1 MRSRSSTRQ
10 LPGYEHAV
18 HEYPLLTREQE
29 EELFRRYA
37 DGDDD
42 ARETILLSNVR
53 LVVKVC
59 GWYMR
64 EGMPL
69 EDLVQDGMVGLMT
82 AVEKFQVERGLKFS
96 TYATWWIRQSAQKTA
111 WESRHLVH
119 VPRHHATT
127 LNRVGRAWQEL
138 VHELGAEPTDAEIA
152 ERLDM
157 GAENVAA
164 LSMLSMTARS
174 LDAPVS
180 ESSSEPGALD
190 IKSSLPDPREEHPL
204 ESLSRDEEVA
214 RVLGVLSPEHRELLE
229 RRVGLHDPREEA
241 LTYRDVAEFFGVTHQ
256 RLHQM
261 ERQAFAAVRQFFS
274 HERPGERE
282 DDDRVPRRVDEERDS
297 ETVEPTAGD
306 EAQLSLFS

>member
-1 MRSRSSTRQ
+1 MRSRLSTRQ

-18 HEYPLLTREQE
+18 DEHPLLTREQE
-29 EELFRRYA
+29 GELFRRYA

-82 AVEKFQVERGLKFS
+82 AVEKFEVERGLKFS
-96 TYATWWIRQSAQKTA
+96 MYATWWIRQAVQKTA

-127 LNRVGRAWQEL
+127 LNRVRRAWQEL

-157 GAENVAA
+157 GAENAFDDGEIPRR
-164 LSMLSMTARS
+164 AR
-174 LDAPVS
+174 
-180 ESSSEPGALD
+180 
-190 IKSSLPDPREEHPL
+190 
-204 ESLSRDEEVA
+204 
-214 RVLGVLSPEHRELLE
+214 E
-229 RRVGLHDPREEA
+229 RIV
-241 LTYRDVAEFFGVTHQ
+241 FGT
-256 RLHQM
+256 R
-261 ERQAFAAVRQFFS
+261 
-274 HERPGERE
+274 RPGHQEF
-282 DDDRVPRRVDEERDS
+282 PTRRS
-297 ETVEPTAGD
+297 
-306 EAQLSLFS
+306 